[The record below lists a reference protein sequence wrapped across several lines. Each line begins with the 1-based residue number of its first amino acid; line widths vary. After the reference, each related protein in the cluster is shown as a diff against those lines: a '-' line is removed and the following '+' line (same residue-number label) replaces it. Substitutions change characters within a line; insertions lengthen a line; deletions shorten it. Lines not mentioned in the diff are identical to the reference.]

1 MLKQLGNLIEKRP
14 WLVITIVILVTIGFA
29 TLIPSLEMKTST
41 ADFMPDDKI
50 VEASLRVNRYF
61 GQTGEIIL
69 VYVEKQ
75 NEKNVVTPQA
85 LKEEYQILKDLDE
98 KYDEINGSISIAK
111 FIDILCQI
119 EFGDTL
125 LNCTDEQITTAYN
138 DLMANIEVNELKILD
153 TDDPNEKI
161 DFDPYPKL
169 ISGKKIDSLDI
180 KNYYIDTTNDT
191 FLFSIETYDLTEF
204 GKKISSPHHK
214 INTWEWYINF
224 ENLIV
229 PDEMLAD
236 MNYQIAAH
244 VEPSKPLWE
253 IGKGILGNIKALLE
267 NILNNELINSYKTE
281 AYLWIKAPGQD
292 ISFPI
297 LLNTGNVTFNT
308 IGNRIDIEINKEEL
322 GKYGIAPKF
331 GGFELPAKIGNTKAG
346 VRIYQSPILNLP
358 WNRIIFNTS
367 YIQNLVEKI
376 QTRPLIN
383 SISTKILKLFGDFSW
398 EDFDELFDML
408 NSEEFSKESLS
419 LKDMADSWKVLDHA
433 PDSESSDK
441 SYFVKPL
448 FIEDLKKSS
457 IAFLSKDYEE
467 NSGPSQTLIMIQLDT
482 MVKFMELGPISGEIE
497 SALID
502 LDEKEKSVIM
512 KATGNGIITNDMNE
526 VTEEANMIIMPAV
539 FFVICLILLI
549 MFKRLSYVF
558 LPLLGLSISIIWLF
572 GTMALFGISFNMMMV
587 AVVPLLMGLGVDY
600 SVHLFHEYKTELK
613 KGKKP
618 GPAIV
623 ASIKDV
629 GMAMFLATLTTVIA
643 FLSFLTATVPPLR
656 DFGVLCALGIIFTLI
671 NALTFQAAV
680 RYLLDRKKT
689 KGLVSKNNHKLS
701 LENNM
706 EKFSNI
712 VLKHRKKI
720 LLFTVLVT
728 VIMGFSAIQVETTF
742 DMNDFLPKGN
752 ESLDL
757 MMNIGEYF
765 PASSEEQEY
774 ILIEGDV
781 ASVKTLRGI
790 SKTYENLKDDGH
802 IAFTIDGEPKQT
814 SILSVIR
821 TAVRDNSSLASEFN
835 LDSDEIPRNDADV
848 KKIFDYLYDR
858 EEYMM
863 QARSVLHKEKNYY
876 DATVIRIYTS
886 SSYSNGD
893 ATDSTTKSEVLYNEL
908 NEDMENYG
916 DAEAVVT
923 GMSSSM
929 YTIMNSMTESQ
940 TLSTFISIIL
950 ATLVLMIVFKNP
962 VLGLIAVIP
971 VGLCII
977 WIVGTI
983 YLLGYS
989 FNIMT
994 IMVTSLTIGIGI
1006 DYSIHATQRFRLTA
1020 DRTGDVKKAVSATI
1034 GHTGG
1039 ALFIAALTTATGFG
1053 LLVLA
1058 PMPPEQQFG
1067 IITCMT
1073 IIYSYI
1079 GSIIVLPPILM
1090 KWGKDRKK
1098 KKGFIIS
1105 SKPSEKEHLEDEEYT
1120 D

>member
-1 MLKQLGNLIEKRP
+1 MLKQLGGFIEKRP
-14 WLVITIVILVTIGFA
+14 WLVVTLVLLVTIGFA

-41 ADFMPDDKI
+41 EDFMPDDEI
-50 VEASLRVNRYF
+50 VQAAQSVNRKF
-61 GQTGEIIL
+61 GQTSEVIM
-69 VYVEKQ
+69 VCVKQQ
-75 NEKNVVTPQA
+75 NENSVVTPKA
-85 LKEEYQILKDLDE
+85 LKEEYQVLKDLDQKFE
-98 KYDEINGSISIAK
+98 EVNGSISVAG
-111 FIDILCQI
+111 FVDILCQM

-125 LNCTDEQITTAYN
+125 LNCTDEQIATAYN
-138 DLMANIEVNELKILD
+138 DLMAEIQVDESKMLD
-153 TDDPNEKI
+153 TDDVNENI
-161 DFDPYPKL
+161 DYNPYPRL
-169 ISGKKIDSLDI
+169 SDGKKIDSLDI

-191 FLFSIETYDLTEF
+191 FIFSIETYDLSEF
-204 GKKISSPHHK
+204 GKKISSPHYK
-214 INTWEWYINF
+214 INTWEWYIDF

-236 MNYQIAAH
+236 MSYQIAAH
-244 VEPSKPLWE
+244 VEPNKPLWE
-253 IGKGILGNIKALLE
+253 VGKGILGNVKALIE
-267 NILNNELINSYKTE
+267 NILNKQLFNSYKSE

-297 LLNTGNVTFNT
+297 VLNTGNVTFNT
-308 IGNRIDIEINKEEL
+308 IENRIDIEIDKEEL
-322 GKYGIAPKF
+322 GKYGIAPRF
-331 GGFELPAKIGNTKAG
+331 GSFELPAKIGNTNAG
-346 VRIYQSPILNLP
+346 VRIYQSSILNLP
-358 WNRIIFNTS
+358 WNRIIFNIS

-383 SISTKILKLFGDFSW
+383 SISTKILNRFGDFSW

-408 NSEEFSKESLS
+408 NSEEFSRESIS
-419 LKDMADSWKVLDHA
+419 LKDIQNNWKVLDQA
-433 PDSESSDK
+433 PDSGISDK
-441 SYFVKPL
+441 SYLVKPL

-457 IAFLSKDYEE
+457 IAFLSEDYKDK
-467 NSGPSQTLIMIQLDT
+467 NGPSKTLIIVQLDAK
-482 MVKFMELGPISGEIE
+482 VKFMELGPISAEIE
-497 SALID
+497 SALIE
-502 LDEKEKSVIM
+502 LDEKEKSVSM
-512 KATGNGIITNDMNE
+512 QATGNGIITNDMNE
-526 VTEEANMIIMPAV
+526 VTEKANMIIMPAV
-539 FFVICLILLI
+539 FFVICLILLV

-572 GTMALFGISFNMMMV
+572 GTMVLFGISFNMMMV
-587 AVVPLLMGLGVDY
+587 AIVPLLMGLGVDY

-623 ASIKDV
+623 ASIKDI
-629 GMAMFLATLTTVIA
+629 GTAMFLATLTTVIA

-689 KGLVSKNNHKLS
+689 KELVSKNNNKIS

-706 EKFSNI
+706 ERFSNV

-720 LLFTVLVT
+720 ILFTILVT

-742 DMNDFLPKGN
+742 DMNDFLPEGN

-757 MMNIGEYF
+757 MINIGEYF
-765 PASSEEQEY
+765 PSSSEEQEY
-774 ILIEGDV
+774 IFIEGNV
-781 ASVKTLRGI
+781 ASVKTLEGI
-790 SKTYENLKDDGH
+790 SETSENLKDDRY
-802 IAFTIDGEPKQT
+802 IAYTVDGEPKQT
-814 SILSVIR
+814 SILSIIR
-821 TAVRDNSSLASEFN
+821 TAVRDNSSLISEFN
-835 LDSDEIPRNDADV
+835 LDSNQIPKNDADV
-848 KKIFDYLYDR
+848 KKFFDYLYDN
-858 EEYMM
+858 EEYSM
-863 QARSVLHKEKNYY
+863 QVSSVLHKEKNYY
-876 DATVIRIYTS
+876 DATVIRIYTV
-886 SSYSNGD
+886 SSYTNGD
-893 ATDSTTKSEVLYNEL
+893 EVDTTTKSGILYDEL
-908 NEDMENYG
+908 NEDMADYG
-916 DAEAVVT
+916 DAESIVT
-923 GMSSSM
+923 GMSSAM

-940 TLSTFISIIL
+940 ILSTCISIIL

-962 VLGLIAVIP
+962 ALGLIAVIP

-994 IMVTSLTIGIGI
+994 VMVTSLTIGIGI
-1006 DYSIHATQRFRLTA
+1006 DYAIHATQRFRLTA
-1020 DRTGDVKKAVSATI
+1020 DRTGDVEKAVSATI

-1079 GSIIVLPPILM
+1079 GSIVVLPPILM

-1105 SKPSEKEHLEDEEYT
+1105 SKPAEED
-1120 D
+1120 